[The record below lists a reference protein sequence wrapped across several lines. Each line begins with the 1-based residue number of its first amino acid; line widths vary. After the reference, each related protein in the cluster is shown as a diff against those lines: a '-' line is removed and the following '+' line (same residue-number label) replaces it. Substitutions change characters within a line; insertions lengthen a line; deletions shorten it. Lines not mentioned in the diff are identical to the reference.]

1 MRFTFNFGDQGPL
14 LFSFWVLDTPTQ
26 FLMSCVVI
34 GSLSYFS
41 EVLSEHRARLHVPHA
56 NGGTGAHV
64 HWKTLLYVAHLAL
77 STVLMLIAMTM
88 NVWIIGSV
96 LLGAGLGFLQ
106 HAQVRLTQRDDASH
120 CGTSATSSS
129 SSLVE
134 QRRVTRNGADD
145 SEDDLGQ
152 RV

>member
-1 MRFTFNFGDQGPL
+1 MLFTFNFGDQGPL
-14 LFSFWVLDTPTQ
+14 LFSFWVLDTATQ

-34 GSLSYFS
+34 GSLSFFN
-41 EVLSEHRARLHVPHA
+41 EVLSEHRARLHA
-56 NGGTGAHV
+56 NGGGGAHV
-64 HWKTLLYVAHLAL
+64 HWKTLLYVAQLAL
-77 STVLMLIAMTM
+77 STVLMLITMTM

-129 SSLVE
+129 SSLVD
-134 QRRVTRNGADD
+134 QRRATRNGIDD
-145 SEDDLGQ
+145 SEEDLGP